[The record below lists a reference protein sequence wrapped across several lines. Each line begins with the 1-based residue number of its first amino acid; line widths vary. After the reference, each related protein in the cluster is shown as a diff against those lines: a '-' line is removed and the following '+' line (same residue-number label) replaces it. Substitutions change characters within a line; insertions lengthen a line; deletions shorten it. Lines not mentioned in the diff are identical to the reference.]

1 VIADT
6 IDEDSSMAPPE
17 ARRAL
22 ASIGGRLFGPTISHL
37 AENLDA
43 ADARYRQARRDLA
56 GNGREMVSDAATRAA
71 RDSRLSG
78 AAAVPDPSRS
88 LARLV
93 ASRLAFISAFVIVAS
108 ALVLGIFILRNV
120 NESIAPELAG
130 RTNLIGTVV
139 GENVQRAV
147 GAGVPLDRLVGAES
161 YFGDM
166 LAQLPEVAYV
176 AVATGR
182 IVLEAG
188 ERIDP
193 YLAPPRQRKDVRS
206 HPIMYAGEEIAYVV
220 IDIDPAFISRRFLD
234 VFLDVMVVVLVTVF
248 VAFEVM
254 VLMTSRT
261 LTAALDHLQRLTA
274 MQAAGDFSTGVV
286 AATRG
291 AVGRLTVVLVRRA
304 ERLHE
309 IYLRALQK
317 AGPVGPNALRRT
329 GERLGLTDRG
339 LQTARFNYFTDV
351 RLALFL
357 FAAAD
362 QLPLSFLPLYTR
374 AATNSFTWLNE
385 SVVISL
391 PLAGYLLAILLA
403 TPYSRSLA
411 QRFGRRRLMLIA
423 AAPTVVAHIG
433 LYFAASVTEIVLWRS
448 LTGVGYAL
456 VTLAC
461 QDYVIDT
468 SPRAERDR
476 SLGMFS
482 LVLFAGIFCGA
493 ALGGVLA
500 DRLGQANVFLLSAAL
515 IALSSLLVAW
525 LVGRSDT
532 SVAVDNVTV
541 AGMVRAL
548 RDMKFS
554 ALVFGIAIPAN
565 VINQAF
571 ISYLVALTLDSL
583 GASTADIGRTL
594 MLYFLG
600 VGTVGALAPGIQ
612 RFGLRAPVLAT
623 GGQLVAGGALLLAAV
638 APSQMTII
646 AATTL
651 AGIGHGL
658 VRGTQMSIALGEAER
673 SSAHLS
679 TSVVLA
685 ALRALERAG
694 SIVGLIGV
702 AAIAGVFGFQPA
714 IAATAVLSLLGAA
727 AFLPFVVESLSA
739 RTRKAAG

>member
-1 VIADT
+1 MLLRSWLTIAVVIAVVQGVLATLSVLQHDVIFSDLVRKRLAVMAQTVAAPFQPFIDLGLPLSMARNGDSIVARPLAIDPEIVAVHTFNPTGIVVHSTLDEGERTLPEEVLLAMRLSDDLQWSAETTDHLYSGFDIRRDDTTVGAAAIVYPRERLLSASARVRSSTFSAAAIIWFVFSIATLPVLLLLLAGPRKAIARLGVIADT
-6 IDEDSSMAPPE
+6 IDEDSSMDPPE

-56 GNGREMVSDAATRAA
+56 DNGREMVSDAATRAA

-248 VAFEVM
+248 VAFEVI

-291 AVGRLTVVLVRRA
+291 AVGRLSVVLVRRA

-317 AGPVGPNALRRT
+317 AGPVGPDALRRT

-374 AATNSFTWLNE
+374 AAANSFTWLND

-411 QRFGRRRLMLIA
+411 QRLGRRRLMLIA

-433 LYFAASVTEIVLWRS
+433 LYFAASVTE
-448 LTGVGYAL
+448 
-456 VTLAC
+456 
-461 QDYVIDT
+461 
-468 SPRAERDR
+468 
-476 SLGMFS
+476 
-482 LVLFAGIFCGA
+482 
-493 ALGGVLA
+493 
-500 DRLGQANVFLLSAAL
+500 
-515 IALSSLLVAW
+515 
-525 LVGRSDT
+525 
-532 SVAVDNVTV
+532 
-541 AGMVRAL
+541 
-548 RDMKFS
+548 
-554 ALVFGIAIPAN
+554 
-565 VINQAF
+565 
-571 ISYLVALTLDSL
+571 
-583 GASTADIGRTL
+583 
-594 MLYFLG
+594 
-600 VGTVGALAPGIQ
+600 
-612 RFGLRAPVLAT
+612 
-623 GGQLVAGGALLLAAV
+623 
-638 APSQMTII
+638 
-646 AATTL
+646 
-651 AGIGHGL
+651 
-658 VRGTQMSIALGEAER
+658 
-673 SSAHLS
+673 
-679 TSVVLA
+679 
-685 ALRALERAG
+685 
-694 SIVGLIGV
+694 
-702 AAIAGVFGFQPA
+702 
-714 IAATAVLSLLGAA
+714 
-727 AFLPFVVESLSA
+727 
-739 RTRKAAG
+739 